1 MRVITHFGLW
11 LVGLEQAQTQTSAG
25 ERACLAKHAAG
36 KQRLLEIGVW
46 HGVTTRVLRSVMDPG
61 ATLYAVDPFPPGR
74 LRFSFQYLIAHREV
88 GAVRNGKVVW
98 VRATGEEAARRH
110 RQQGLPP
117 LDFIF
122 IDGDHSYE
130 GLKTDWTGWSPLLAP
145 GGVVALHDSRD
156 TKESPRPGA
165 GSVRYTS
172 EVIVKEPGFE
182 LIEELESLTV
192 LRRRA
197 S

>member
-11 LVGLEQAQTQTSAG
+11 LVGLEQAQTQTSAA

-36 KQRLLEIGVW
+36 KQRLVEIGVW
-46 HGVTTRVLRSVMDPG
+46 HGVTTRVLRSVMDPS

-88 GAVRNGKVVW
+88 GAVRNGQVVW
-98 VRATGEEAARRH
+98 VRETGEEAARRH
-110 RQQGLPP
+110 RAQGLPP
-117 LDFIF
+117 VDFIF
-122 IDGDHSYE
+122 IDGDHTYD
-130 GLKTDWTGWSPLLAP
+130 GLRVDWTGWSPLVAP

-156 TKESPRPGA
+156 TKENPRPGA

-172 EVIVKEPGFE
+172 EVVVKDPAFE
-182 LIEELESLTV
+182 VIDEQESLTV

-197 S
+197 A